1 MDSNI
6 GKKLDGRYEITELIG
21 VGGMADVYK
30 AQDVME
36 NRPVAVK
43 ILKPEFS
50 KDEEF
55 LRRFRNES
63 KAIAVLS
70 HPNIVK
76 IYDVGFTDEIQFIVM
91 EYIDGITL
99 KEFIEQQG
107 VLKWKDALHF
117 ITQILRA
124 LQHAHDKGIVHRD
137 IKPQNIMLFS
147 DGTIKVMDFGIARF
161 SRIDGKTMSD
171 KTIGSVHY
179 ISPEQAQGL
188 MTDERS
194 DIYSVG
200 IMLYEMLTGRKP
212 FDGDKAVAVAVKHMQ
227 EKAVNPREI
236 MPSIP
241 EALEEIVIHAME
253 KKPADRYQ
261 SAAEMIRDIDTF
273 KLNQS
278 VVFGYKEG
286 AVPVAGNAANF
297 PMNNVPKKQQP
308 VAPVVFDDYNDDDG
322 YDDGYDDRFNN
333 DYDDYD
339 DDDYDD
345 EDDDDDY
352 EYEEPKRSYVVPIL
366 LAVTVAVVICAAC
379 IIGWTVIKSFVGQDG
394 QGIHTSTVTIPN
406 FIGKNIVQVQQDW
419 GQSLQFELVNEYN
432 NDYDE
437 GTIFWQSQ
445 SAGKT
450 VKEGFTIT
458 LKVSKGKHMAIVPDV
473 TGAESEVAQST
484 LKAADFNIVLRRKYD
499 ENVAEGLVINTEP
512 AAGAEHPVGG
522 TVTVYVSNGPLDT
535 QVKVPNLVGLTK
547 EKAVATL
554 KEAKLLPIVEEVAHD
569 GDKGKVVDQSHDPD
583 TRVEKGTEITIMVS
597 TGETD
602 PEKLQIR
609 VDLPNG
615 LRGSYSIEVYRNGN
629 VAYTQP
635 ISNGEAVGSFV
646 NIEVEGKKTET
657 LTVVIRSDETGK
669 SVNYCVYNI
678 DYDKKQATLNGN
690 FNKDGLLGITPTK
703 KDDSS
708 SSSSQEE
715 SSSSSEAETTPT
727 VTEAPPT
734 ETSPTETPAPEPP
747 TDTDTAA
754 PEDPSSIAEPI
765 F

>member
-36 NRPVAVK
+36 DRPVAVK

-50 KDEEF
+50 GDEEF

-137 IKPQNIMLFS
+137 IKPQNIMLFT

-161 SRIDGKTMSD
+161 SRIDGKTLSD
-171 KTIGSVHY
+171 KAIGSVHY
-179 ISPEQAQGL
+179 ISPEQAQGD

-200 IMLYEMLTGRKP
+200 VMLYEMLTGRKP
-212 FDGDKAVAVAVKHMQ
+212 FDGDTAVNVALKHMQ
-227 EKAVNPREI
+227 EMAVPPREI

-241 EALEEIVIHAME
+241 EALEEIVYHAME
-253 KKPADRYQ
+253 KQPAQRYQ

-278 VVFGYKEG
+278 VVFGYKAG
-286 AVPVAGNAANF
+286 AAPVADNVGF
-297 PMNNVPKKQQP
+297 YPVNNQNRKP
-308 VAPVVFDDYNDDDG
+308 VIEDNYDDYDDD
-322 YDDGYDDRFNN
+322 YDE
-333 DYDDYD
+333 DYD

-345 EDDDDDY
+345 DDDDDY
-352 EYEEPKRSYVVPIL
+352 YEPQKKRSYVVPIL
-366 LAVTVAVVICAAC
+366 LAVTVAVVIVAAC
-379 IIGWTVIKSFVGQDG
+379 IISWTVIKTFTKDG
-394 QGIHTSTVTIPN
+394 SGTGIHTSTVTLPN

-419 GQSLQFELVNEYN
+419 NDKLKIETENEYN
-432 NDYDE
+432 LDYEE
-437 GTIFWQSQ
+437 GVIFWQSQ
-445 SAGKT
+445 TAGKT

-458 LKVSKGKHMAIVPDV
+458 LKVSRGKQMAIIPDV
-473 TGAESEVAQST
+473 SGSESEVAESE
-484 LKAADFNIVLRRKYD
+484 LRAAKYTVVLRSKYD
-499 ENVAEGLVINTEP
+499 DNVPEGIAIGTEP
-512 AAGAEHPVGG
+512 AAGTEFPLEGA
-522 TVTVYVSNGPLDT
+522 VTLYVSKGPLDT
-535 QVKVPNLVGLTK
+535 QVKVPNVVGLTK
-547 EKAVATL
+547 EKAITVL
-554 KEAKLLPIVEEVAHD
+554 KENKLKANVEPLPHD
-569 GDKGKVVDQSHDPD
+569 GDKGKVIDQSVEPD
-583 TRVEKGTEITIMVS
+583 RRVEKDTEITIYVS

-602 PEKLQIR
+602 P
-609 VDLPNG
+609 VDLTISIPMPEG
-615 LRGSYSIEVYRNGN
+615 LHGSYSLQGFVNGN
-629 VAYTQP
+629 VKYTQS
-635 ISNGEAVGSFV
+635 ISNGESVSGGAITMEIS
-646 NIEVEGKKTET
+646 GKKTET
-657 LTVVIRSDETGK
+657 ITVSIRNDETGK
-669 SVNYCVYNI
+669 SVNYAVFNVN
-678 DYDKKQATLNGN
+678 YDKKSAELNGSL
-690 FNKDGLLGITPTK
+690 NKDGLLAITPTTK
-703 KDDSS
+703 EENTSKP
-708 SSSSQEE
+708 EE
-715 SSSSSEAETTPT
+715 SSSQPDT
-727 VTEAPPT
+727 
-734 ETSPTETPAPEPP
+734 PEPP
-747 TDTDTAA
+747 QPDNPEPPQPTDD
-754 PEDPSSIAEPI
+754 SSQADVASVENGETNY
-765 F
+765 

>member
-50 KDEEF
+50 GDEEF

-137 IKPQNIMLFS
+137 IKPQNIMLFT

-161 SRIDGKTMSD
+161 SRIDGKTLSD
-171 KTIGSVHY
+171 KAIGSVHY
-179 ISPEQAQGL
+179 ISPEQAQGD

-200 IMLYEMLTGRKP
+200 VMLYEMLTGRKP
-212 FDGDKAVAVAVKHMQ
+212 FDGDTAVNVALKHMQ
-227 EKAVNPREI
+227 ETAVPPREI

-253 KKPADRYQ
+253 KQPAQRYQ

-278 VVFGYKEG
+278 VVFGYKNG
-286 AVPVAGNAANF
+286 S
-297 PMNNVPKKQQP
+297 
-308 VAPVVFDDYNDDDG
+308 APVVDNVGFYPVNNNSNVSRKPLIEDD
-322 YDDGYDDRFNN
+322 F
-333 DYDDYD
+333 DDYD
-339 DDDYDD
+339 DDDEYYDDEEDYDD
-345 EDDDDDY
+345 EDDDDDDDY
-352 EYEEPKRSYVVPIL
+352 EDDGKKRSYVVPIL
-366 LAVTVAVVICAAC
+366 LAVTVAVVIVAAC
-379 IIGWTVIKSFVGQDG
+379 IIGWTVIKALQPKDG
-394 QGIHTSTVTIPN
+394 SGTGMHTSTVMIPN
-406 FIGKNIVQVQQDW
+406 FVGVNIVKVQQDYKDK
-419 GQSLQFELVNEYN
+419 LQLDIQNEYN
-432 NDYDE
+432 LEYDE
-437 GTIFWQSQ
+437 GIIFWQSQ

-450 VKEGFTIT
+450 VKEGYTLT
-458 LKVSKGKHMAIVPDV
+458 LKVSKGKQTAIIPDV
-473 TGAESEVAQST
+473 SGSEAEVAESE
-484 LKAADFNIVLRRKYD
+484 LRAANFTCVLRSKYD
-499 ENVAEGLVINTEP
+499 DKVPEGTVISTEP
-512 AAGAEHPVGG
+512 AAGTEFAINGS
-522 TVTVYVSNGPLDT
+522 VTVFVSKGPLDT
-535 QVKVPNLVGLTK
+535 QVKVPNVVGLTK
-547 EKAVATL
+547 EKAITIL
-554 KEAKLLPIVEEVAHD
+554 KENKLVADVQEMPHD
-569 GDKGKVVDQSHDPD
+569 GDKGKVIDQSIDPD
-583 TRVEKGTEITIMVS
+583 KRVERDTSVTIYVS

-602 PEKLQIR
+602 PIPLSFYLDMPE
-609 VDLPNG
+609 G
-615 LRGSYSIEVYRNGN
+615 LHGSYSVDIYRNGN
-629 VAYTQP
+629 VQWTMS
-635 ISNGEAVGSFV
+635 ISNGETVAGSQ
-646 NIEVEGKKTET
+646 IKIDISGKKTET
-657 LTVVIRSDETGK
+657 LTINIRNDETGK
-669 SVNYCVYNI
+669 SVNYAVVNV
-678 DYDKKQATLNGN
+678 DYDNNKATLKGSLD
-690 FNKDGLLGITPTK
+690 KDGLLAITPT
-703 KDDSS
+703 
-708 SSSSQEE
+708 
-715 SSSSSEAETTPT
+715 TTPSST
-727 VTEAPPT
+727 SEPETSEEPQTEEPQQTEQPAESVTEAPVT
-734 ETSPTETPAPEPP
+734 EQPVDNGNGGEYVAQ
-747 TDTDTAA
+747 
-754 PEDPSSIAEPI
+754 
-765 F
+765 